1 MVRKAILGLIGVCF
15 LAVSAGGAVT
25 FTTVLD
31 TTTEAGGSAFGN
43 VYNPGD
49 DTFLSVPDG
58 QQIVALSGEDG
69 SLTGLSYNMTGVDL
83 TGLGVFG
90 LGAGPDGVV
99 YGVSSNSLILHRWAS
114 PAAAPTTA
122 ATGVQFTRNMTVHGS
137 GIQTIV
143 TTTGE
148 DDFGNIDIYGTTDG
162 LHFSLI
168 DSVTGI
174 AKLGHTIAPDLSM
187 AWGTPAEPLPIVKK
201 RKVAG
206 EWIPAPRWSPD
217 PVSGGAGPLWCDPI
231 NGLLLGITPRTDIAW
246 ALDAY
251 TGELLGFVPLTDD
264 GYEIPGLNGA
274 YGTSYPGGGT
284 FWFAQRGPDNA
295 VHVGKLTYSLPT
307 RRPAALYL
315 LDGFGKVQVLTGQPE
330 P

>member
-1 MVRKAILGLIGVCF
+1 MVRKAILGVIGVCF
-15 LAVSAGGAVT
+15 LALSVGAAVT
-25 FTTVLD
+25 FEVAFDVL
-31 TTTEAGGSAFGN
+31 TNVGGPAYCN
-43 VYNPGD
+43 TYNPGD
-49 DTFLSVPDG
+49 DTFLSVPLG
-58 QQIVALSGEDG
+58 QQIVALSGADG

-99 YGVSSNSLILHRWAS
+99 YGFSSNSLILHRWAS
-114 PAAAPTTA
+114 PAAEPTTA

-148 DDFGNIDIYGTTDG
+148 DDFGRIDIYGTTDR

-174 AKLGHTIAPDLSM
+174 AKNGHTIAPDLSM
-187 AWGTPAEPLPIVKK
+187 AWGTPAQPLPIAKK
-201 RKVAG
+201 RRVAG
-206 EWIPAPRWSPD
+206 EWIPASRWSPD
-217 PVSGGAGPLWCDPI
+217 PVSDGAGPLWYDPI
-231 NGLLLGITPRTDIAW
+231 NGLLLGTTPRTDIAW

-251 TGELLGFVPLTDD
+251 TGELLGSVPLTDD
-264 GYEIPGLNGA
+264 GYEIPSFNGA

-284 FWFAQRGPDNA
+284 FWFAQRGPDNTA
-295 VHVGKLTYSLPT
+295 HVGKLTYSLPT